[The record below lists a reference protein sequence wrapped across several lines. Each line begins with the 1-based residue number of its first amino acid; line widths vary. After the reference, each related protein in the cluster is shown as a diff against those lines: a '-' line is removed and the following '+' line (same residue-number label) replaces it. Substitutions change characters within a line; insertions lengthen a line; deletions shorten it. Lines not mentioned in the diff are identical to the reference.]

1 MVTVYFDGKCGFC
14 AKEIRYYQKI
24 APAGIF
30 SWCDIAHDPSL
41 LAPLGISQA
50 DALRWLHTRDGAGKL
65 HIGLDGFILIW
76 QQLHI
81 GWRFLAILASL
92 PVMHPVL
99 GWVYQRFA
107 AYRFAR
113 LDHCQIAAGR
123 S

>member
-1 MVTVYFDGKCGFC
+1 MVTVYFDGKCGLC

-50 DALRWLHTRDGAGKL
+50 DALRWLHTRDGAGN
-65 HIGLDGFILIW
+65 
-76 QQLHI
+76 
-81 GWRFLAILASL
+81 
-92 PVMHPVL
+92 
-99 GWVYQRFA
+99 QRFA

>member
-1 MVTVYFDGKCGFC
+1 MVTVYFDGKCGLC
-14 AKEIRYYQKI
+14 TKEIRYYQKI
-24 APAGIF
+24 APAVLF
-30 SWCDIAHDPSL
+30 SWCDIAHDPSS

-50 DALRWLHTRDGAGKL
+50 DALRWLHARDGDGKI
-65 HIGLDGFILIW
+65 HIGIDAFILIW

-81 GWRFLAILASL
+81 GWRALAILANL
-92 PVMHPVL
+92 PILHPML
-99 GWVYQRFA
+99 GWLYQRFA